1 MTSSDALRGRVIM
14 ILRSCR
20 GMKPQCRLS
29 QRRSNMK
36 PPEAPASQ
44 LVITFENSNK
54 KAGNEQ
60 TTPPSLFRR
69 NIIARPL
76 RQATQQNTLLAVKE

>member
-1 MTSSDALRGRVIM
+1 
-14 ILRSCR
+14 
-20 GMKPQCRLS
+20 
-29 QRRSNMK
+29 MK